1 MNPRFLPL
9 AVALVAIAPALA
21 GCAGEDATVGEAA
34 YPPIGYT
41 PPAQMGTATAP
52 GSRAS
57 AGGPAPSVAPPD
69 GPPRADWQWA
79 SADDGAPQ
87 DPSSQGDPNGGASDN
102 GPGDNGPGDDGTDG
116 SNAGGPDGNGYAG
129 GVGGGYVGGRPPG
142 PGAGGVY
149 VGGAGGGGGFAGGG
163 SGAGAPGGYAD
174 ADPSALTDFRS
185 ALDPYGSWAEDAN
198 YGTVW
203 VPSTDV
209 VGQDFTPY
217 VSAGHWVYDHD
228 YAWVSDYDWGW
239 APFHYGRWVYAQ
251 GPGWE
256 WIPGRAYAG
265 AWVSW
270 RTGYDD
276 WAYVG
281 WAPLAPTWCWRGGV
295 AVGMGYVPRSPY
307 TFVGTGALFSP
318 SLGGRVVAGPQV
330 GVIAS
335 HTRAYVPGG
344 VSSPGSAGRV
354 AARPS
359 VGGPPPSDLRI
370 ASDAVTRATTD
381 NRGLA
386 QARAFARPST
396 AMTLG
401 ARPPQG
407 VVASRTLR
415 GGGEGWA
422 QGRGY
427 APAYRPYSG
436 QTYAVGPSHFGG
448 RFGAGFT
455 GSPAGAAP
463 MRAPSYARSYD
474 GARPSFGAGR
484 GATPAGSF
492 RGYAAP
498 SAVRSPSP
506 SGFRSSAPAPSFHS
520 GGASPS
526 YRGGGGGYHGGG
538 RGGRR

>member
-1 MNPRFLPL
+1 MNPRFLSF
-9 AVALVAIAPALA
+9 AVALVAIAPAVA
-21 GCAGEDATVGEAA
+21 GCAGEEAEGGDAA

-41 PPAQMGTATAP
+41 PPAQMGPAST
-52 GSRAS
+52 RVS
-57 AGGPAPSVAPPD
+57 AGSPAPSVAPP
-69 GPPRADWQWA
+69 GAPPPRADWQWA
-79 SADDGAPQ
+79 AADDGAGQ
-87 DPSSQGDPNGGASDN
+87 DPSVQDDPNG
-102 GPGDNGPGDDGTDG
+102 GPGDNGPGDDGTEGSPDG
-116 SNAGGPDGNGYAG
+116 SYGGSADGNGFA
-129 GVGGGYVGGRPPG
+129 
-142 PGAGGVY
+142 
-149 VGGAGGGGGFAGGG
+149 GGAGGGYAGGG
-163 SGAGAPGGYAD
+163 STGPGPRGGYAGGAGGGFVGPGNGGGAPGGYAD

-185 ALDPYGSWAEDAN
+185 ALDPYGSWSEDAN

-203 VPSTDV
+203 VPSADV

-217 VSAGHWVYDHD
+217 VSAGHWVYDND

-330 GVIAS
+330 GVVAS

-344 VSSPGSAGRV
+344 TSSPASAGRV
-354 AARPS
+354 AAHPS
-359 VGGPPPSDLRI
+359 VGGPPPGDLRI
-370 ASDAVTRATTD
+370 ASDTVTRATTD

-396 AMTLG
+396 AMALG
-401 ARPPQG
+401 ARPPFG
-407 VVASRTLR
+407 VVASRTPHA
-415 GGGEGWA
+415 GGEGWS

-436 QTYAVGPSHFGG
+436 QTYAVGSSHFGG

-463 MRAPSYARSYD
+463 MRAPIYARSYD
-474 GARPSFGAGR
+474 GARPSSFGAGR
-484 GATPAGSF
+484 SVAPAGSF
-492 RGYAAP
+492 RGYSGPA
-498 SAVRSPSP
+498 SMQTSSP
-506 SGFRSSAPAPSFHS
+506 SGFRSSAPAQSFRS
-520 GGASPS
+520 GGAAPS
-526 YRGGGGGYHGGG
+526 SRGGGGGYHGGG